1 MGEGSAM
8 EDGVMLV
15 DSAAV
20 VGAVT
25 SAALLVAK
33 VPGPVSCF
41 TAATVGEVGVLVT
54 VLYVEAIGLAV
65 GIVCNE

>member
-1 MGEGSAM
+1 MG
-8 EDGVMLV
+8 DGVMVV
-15 DSAAV
+15 DSVAV

-25 SAALLVAK
+25 CTRDADLGAK

-41 TAATVGEVGVLVT
+41 TAATVGIVVVLVT
-54 VLYVEAIGLAV
+54 VLKVAIGLAV